1 LCKNHGL
8 QCLQQEQTLLVRPNS
23 DENRVVQPPHRHLQT
38 IKLDYTSAEK
48 VRQALKQ
55 VPSLLSE
62 QGFIVV
68 DDRSRKLLGYD
79 QDDKLALLQQ
89 AISELDQPLQQVFI
103 DTRIVIARANVGR
116 ELGIRWSSQLQD
128 QAHNSKHISADYGV
142 QELGLERLQLGMVG
156 AHILL
161 HLELSALE
169 EEGRVITLAQPR
181 VLVQDG
187 HTGSIETGKEIP
199 YLLQEDGK
207 KLRQCKH
214 AVLGLNVMPRIL
226 PNQQL
231 LLVLKVAQ
239 DSVGELLPNG
249 ELALNTHR
257 LNTQVQV
264 GSGTTVVLGGAFY
277 QHQLERLLTNPLFN
291 QVPFLGRLL
300 NNRKRNAE
308 RFELLVF
315 VTPKIVNVQS

>member
-1 LCKNHGL
+1 
-8 QCLQQEQTLLVRPNS
+8 
-23 DENRVVQPPHRHLQT
+23 
-38 IKLDYTSAEK
+38 
-48 VRQALKQ
+48 
-55 VPSLLSE
+55 
-62 QGFIVV
+62 
-68 DDRSRKLLGYD
+68 
-79 QDDKLALLQQ
+79 
-89 AISELDQPLQQVFI
+89 
-103 DTRIVIARANVGR
+103 
-116 ELGIRWSSQLQD
+116 
-128 QAHNSKHISADYGV
+128 
-142 QELGLERLQLGMVG
+142 M
-156 AHILL
+156 
-161 HLELSALE
+161 
-169 EEGRVITLAQPR
+169 
-181 VLVQDG
+181 QDG

-207 KLRQCKH
+207 KLRQWKH

-231 LLVLKVAQ
+231 LLDLKVAQ

-264 GSGTTVVLGGAFY
+264 GSGTTVVSSGAFY